1 MPAIGAKV
9 EEEALEVVE
18 AAAEGDV
25 DHTVYEAGDVV
36 YHLLVLLAQM
46 DIELPQL
53 WRELER
59 RKG

>member
-9 EEEALEVVE
+9 TEEAAEVVE
-18 AAAEGDV
+18 AAEQGDH

-36 YHLLVLLAQM
+36 YHLLVLLAHAGV
-46 DIELPQL
+46 ELPEL
-53 WRELER
+53 WAELER

>member
-1 MPAIGAKV
+1 VI
-9 EEEALEVVE
+9 
-18 AAAEGDV
+18 
-25 DHTVYEAGDVV
+25 